1 MKTRLL
7 LRSLAAVALIGSFL
21 TSCSTSADTERLAR
35 IGDLALSYAERS
47 GQITPQEAALA
58 REAGKLVLSKDA
70 PTQPPV
76 AHVEAK

>member
-1 MKTRLL
+1 MKILTLATASLL
-7 LRSLAAVALIGSFL
+7 LV
-21 TSCSTSADTERLAR
+21 SCSTSADTERLAR

-70 PTQPPV
+70 PAQPPV
-76 AHVEAK
+76 APTEAK

>member
-1 MKTRLL
+1 MKILTLATASLL
-7 LRSLAAVALIGSFL
+7 LV
-21 TSCSTSADTERLAR
+21 SCSTSADTERLAR

-70 PTQPPV
+70 PAQPPV
-76 AHVEAK
+76 APVEAK

>member
-1 MKTRLL
+1 MKILTLTAASLL
-7 LRSLAAVALIGSFL
+7 LV
-21 TSCSTSADTERLAR
+21 SCSTSADTERLAR

-76 AHVEAK
+76 APVEAK